1 MANTLLT
8 RLAALSG
15 QDVPAPADRAAELA
29 AIRGIFDGYFARL
42 DAAMA
47 GAGLTPAR
55 EHACQELEAAVAV
68 FAEEAQATLRAIEQ
82 DPDFQAW
89 VAAHNGGQT
98 T

>member
-1 MANTLLT
+1 MASTLLT

-15 QDVPAPADRAAELA
+15 QDIAPPADREAEIA

-47 GAGLTPAR
+47 GEGLTPVR
-55 EHACQELEAAVAV
+55 EQACQELEAAVAV
-68 FAEEAQATLRAIEQ
+68 YVEEAQATLRAIEQ

-89 VAAHNGGQT
+89 MAAHRGGQT
-98 T
+98 I